1 MATISVN
8 GRVYTSLY
16 AAVKAAVKESESN
29 EYFDNISIVG
39 DYVLYDVA
47 WHNLV
52 MAGIVIA
59 ALKKDKRMV
68 RRYNKF
74 ISPSFMPIDLTSED
88 YSTEFDII
96 ELLMGKKQYK
106 TVKFNYTM
114 LTGLERR
121 GLYVHKVEDTII
133 EDVFFDYNCGTG
145 MLRLTER
152 GIKELEEMVE
162 DAYEDRDIFN
172 VLFSPIGV
180 YDVSPYAM
188 TSGEGMVVGERL
200 LGAWMNYAVESLVEH
215 LYKHKQA
222 KLTIA

>member
-8 GRVYTSLY
+8 GRVFQSLY

-29 EYFDNISIVG
+29 EYFDNISIAG

-47 WHNLV
+47 WYSLV
-52 MAGIVIA
+52 TAAIVVA

-88 YSTEFDII
+88 YASEFDIV

-106 TVKFNYTM
+106 TVIFNYVM
-114 LTGLERR
+114 LTGLGRH
-121 GLYVHKVEDTII
+121 GLYVHKVEDTVIK
-133 EDVFFDYNCGTG
+133 DVFFDYNCGTG
-145 MLRLTER
+145 QLHLTER
-152 GIKELEEMVE
+152 GIKELKEMIE
-162 DAYEDRDIFN
+162 DGYEDRDIFN

-180 YDVSPYAM
+180 YDVGSYAM
-188 TSGEGMVVGERL
+188 TSGEGIVKNERL

-215 LYKHKQA
+215 LYKHGCA